1 MDKIQ
6 RTLYEGAPGMLMDRI
21 HEVNALLGK
30 SELKTGKTES
40 WQFWKRTS
48 DIMKYAWDYMKSL
61 EWILRQNEQLVIEN
75 RYLRARNMH
84 LEELLTEFNLI
95 RRLRL
100 TNKLEETV
108 KHVDAIIAMNLENI
122 ERALKNE

>member
-1 MDKIQ
+1 MDIDGQ
-6 RTLYEGAPGMLMDRI
+6 TIYGGAPGMLMDRI

-30 SELKTGKTES
+30 SELKSGKTES
-40 WQFWKRTS
+40 WHFWKRTS

-84 LEELLTEFNLI
+84 LEELLTEFDLI

>member
-1 MDKIQ
+1 MDIDAKTI
-6 RTLYEGAPGMLMDRI
+6 YGGAPGMLMDRI
-21 HEVNALLGK
+21 HEVNAVLGK
-30 SELKTGKTES
+30 SELKSGRTET
-40 WQFWKRTS
+40 WLFWKKTS

-61 EWILRQNEQLVIEN
+61 EWILRQSEQLVIEN

-84 LEELLTEFNLI
+84 LEELLTEFDLI

>member
-1 MDKIQ
+1 MDIDGQ
-6 RTLYEGAPGMLMDRI
+6 TIYGGAPGMLMDRI

-30 SELKTGKTES
+30 SELKSGRTES
-40 WQFWKRTS
+40 WLFWKKTS
-48 DIMKYAWDYMKSL
+48 DVMKYAWDYMRSL

-84 LEELLTEFNLI
+84 LEELLTEFDLI

>member
-1 MDKIQ
+1 MDIDAQ
-6 RTLYEGAPGMLMDRI
+6 TIYSGAPGMLMDRI

-30 SELKTGKTES
+30 SELKSGKTES
-40 WQFWKRTS
+40 WLFWKRTS

-84 LEELLTEFNLI
+84 LEELLTEFDLI

>member
-30 SELKTGKTES
+30 SELKSGRTES
-40 WQFWKRTS
+40 WLFWKKTS
-48 DIMKYAWDYMKSL
+48 DVMKYAWDYMRSL
-61 EWILRQNEQLVIEN
+61 EWILRKNEQLEIEN

>member
-30 SELKTGKTES
+30 SELKTGKTQS

-48 DIMKYAWDYMKSL
+48 DIMKYAWDYMRSL

-100 TNKLEETV
+100 TNRLEETV

>member
-1 MDKIQ
+1 MYIDAQTI
-6 RTLYEGAPGMLMDRI
+6 YSGAPGMLMDRI

-30 SELKTGKTES
+30 SELKSGRTES
-40 WQFWKRTS
+40 WLFWKKTS
-48 DIMKYAWDYMKSL
+48 DVMKYAWDYMRSL
-61 EWILRQNEQLVIEN
+61 EWILRKNEQLEIEN

>member
-1 MDKIQ
+1 MDIDAQ
-6 RTLYEGAPGMLMDRI
+6 TIYSGAPGMLMDRI

-30 SELKTGKTES
+30 SELKSGRTES
-40 WQFWKRTS
+40 WLFWKKTS
-48 DIMKYAWDYMKSL
+48 DVMKYAWDYMRSL
-61 EWILRQNEQLVIEN
+61 EWILRKNEQLEIEN

>member
-1 MDKIQ
+1 
-6 RTLYEGAPGMLMDRI
+6 MLMDRI

-30 SELKTGKTES
+30 SELKSGKTES
-40 WQFWKRTS
+40 WLFWKKTS

-61 EWILRQNEQLVIEN
+61 EWILQQNEQLVIEN

-100 TNKLEETV
+100 TNRLEETV

>member
-1 MDKIQ
+1 MATLQ
-6 RTLYEGAPGMLMDRI
+6 RSLYEGAPGMLMDRI
-21 HEVNALLGK
+21 HEVNALLAN
-30 SELKTGKTES
+30 SELKTGQTES
-40 WQFWKRTS
+40 WKFWKRTS

-61 EWILRQNEQLVIEN
+61 ERILLQNEQLVIEN

-84 LEELLTEFNLI
+84 LEELLTEFDLI

>member
-1 MDKIQ
+1 
-6 RTLYEGAPGMLMDRI
+6 
-21 HEVNALLGK
+21 
-30 SELKTGKTES
+30 
-40 WQFWKRTS
+40 
-48 DIMKYAWDYMKSL
+48 
-61 EWILRQNEQLVIEN
+61 
-75 RYLRARNMH
+75 MH

>member
-30 SELKTGKTES
+30 SELKTGKTQS

>member
-1 MDKIQ
+1 MDIDGQ
-6 RTLYEGAPGMLMDRI
+6 TIYGGAPGMLMDRI

-30 SELKTGKTES
+30 SELKSGRTES
-40 WQFWKRTS
+40 WLFWKKTS
-48 DIMKYAWDYMKSL
+48 DVMKYAWDYMRSL
-61 EWILRQNEQLVIEN
+61 EWILRKNEQLEIEN

-95 RRLRL
+95 RILRL

>member
-1 MDKIQ
+1 MDIDGQ
-6 RTLYEGAPGMLMDRI
+6 TIYGGAPSMLMDRI

-30 SELKTGKTES
+30 SELKSGRTES
-40 WQFWKRTS
+40 WLFWKKTS
-48 DIMKYAWDYMKSL
+48 DVMKYAWDYMRSL
-61 EWILRQNEQLVIEN
+61 EWILRKNEQLEIEN